1 MVVENDFEVILE
13 DNVATLKGHLVD
25 STEFSRFDEIFSKSN
40 EIDFSQLNSISWLGV
55 QRLYDIL
62 LKIENPV
69 KLSNIPPHVYR
80 ILLLLPNFGRKIGI
94 KSFQIE
100 FFGLDDRI
108 LKQDITLEKL
118 SDLGKKQGCFA
129 KIQSGQMISGS
140 LHHLCRPYFQDYLLP
155 KKNYVSKW
163 CIENEEFCTFLY
175 EYVCFTKLV
184 LEICSLAQDS
194 TSILIEESLQ
204 NICSKISSL
213 EFSVKN
219 ILPNFNEF
227 KSRYLMSLMP
237 HIHEISKSVVSAIN
251 LSSGTFESV
260 VQTFEALFMRDT
272 ASAQDIYDQFEN
284 FMNFTDQL
292 DPIAK
297 SLEDVGVELGTHVLR
312 FGDIGNLHQ
321 AFTTFNGNDLA
332 EKVIISLR
340 RKLKYD
346 QYINLT
352 WFDTFQEIKNDF
364 KFIDSELSKCIVALQ
379 GFDLVRQV
387 FEHRIIE
394 IKLFRENL
402 NLVKNKQMPW
412 EKLKEKITSQIVD
425 RLVTDQEKYSFSF
438 FFPDS
443 TLSKDKSN
451 INNGS
456 PLFF

>member
-1 MVVENDFEVILE
+1 
-13 DNVATLKGHLVD
+13 
-25 STEFSRFDEIFSKSN
+25 
-40 EIDFSQLNSISWLGV
+40 
-55 QRLYDIL
+55 
-62 LKIENPV
+62 
-69 KLSNIPPHVYR
+69 
-80 ILLLLPNFGRKIGI
+80 
-94 KSFQIE
+94 
-100 FFGLDDRI
+100 
-108 LKQDITLEKL
+108 
-118 SDLGKKQGCFA
+118 
-129 KIQSGQMISGS
+129 
-140 LHHLCRPYFQDYLLP
+140 
-155 KKNYVSKW
+155 
-163 CIENEEFCTFLY
+163 
-175 EYVCFTKLV
+175 
-184 LEICSLAQDS
+184 
-194 TSILIEESLQ
+194 
-204 NICSKISSL
+204 
-213 EFSVKN
+213 
-219 ILPNFNEF
+219 
-227 KSRYLMSLMP
+227 
-237 HIHEISKSVVSAIN
+237 
-251 LSSGTFESV
+251 
-260 VQTFEALFMRDT
+260 MRDT